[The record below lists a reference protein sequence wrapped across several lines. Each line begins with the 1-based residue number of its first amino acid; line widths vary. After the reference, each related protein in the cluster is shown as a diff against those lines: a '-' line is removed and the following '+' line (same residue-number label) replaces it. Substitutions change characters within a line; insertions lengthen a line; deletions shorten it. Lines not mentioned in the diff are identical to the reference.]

1 MLSKE
6 RPTIAAM
13 PREKLPQIA
22 IVGRPNVG
30 KSSLLNRLAGRRIS
44 IVDPTPGVTRDRVST
59 LIDLE
64 PPSETPRGTPPIA
77 CEIIDTGGYGVY
89 MAEGKRYDDVGA
101 DLSTL
106 TADIERQIALA
117 IEQADIILF
126 AIDAQS
132 GLTALDRAIAQQIRQ
147 RGAAKKVL
155 PIANKVDDE
164 KWLGHAAEMS
174 ALGFGEPI
182 GVSAENAYNIREL
195 RETLYERAMDVSSR
209 SGRAAKGADPEEAE
223 PAKAE
228 IKLAIVGKRNS
239 GKSTLI
245 NAWAGEPRV
254 IVSEIAGTTRDSID
268 VRFELPGHPPRAI
281 LAIDTAGLRKRKS
294 FADDIEFY
302 AHSRMMEAI
311 KRCDVALLLLDAS
324 AEVSQID
331 QKLAQELQD
340 QYKPTVIVVNK
351 WDVAEKKGLKTE
363 AFLTYITQQLRGLE
377 YAPIVFVSA
386 KEGFGVKEVLAM
398 AVNLHQQASHRETT
412 GRLNDAIGEIMEQRG
427 PSSKAGAR
435 AKVYF
440 VSQVATAPPTIVFS
454 VNKPALFHGQYERY
468 LLNELRE
475 RLPYAEVPIK
485 LLFRE
490 RERVPLEELK
500 RRKPPGARSER
511 EHREP
516 REGGGRDR
524 QKKQVKRRTAKPSRA
539 AARAQKKAKAVRRR
553 RR

>member
-1 MLSKE
+1 
-6 RPTIAAM
+6 M
-13 PREKLPQIA
+13 PRARLPQIA

-44 IVDPTPGVTRDRVST
+44 IVDPTPGVTRDRVSAE
-59 LIDLE
+59 IDLQ
-64 PPSETPRGTPPIA
+64 PPSETPRGTAAIA

-106 TADIERQIALA
+106 TGDIERQIALA

-126 AIDAQS
+126 TIDAQS
-132 GLTALDRAIAQQIRQ
+132 GLMALDRTIAQQIRQ
-147 RGAAKKVL
+147 RGAAGKVM

-164 KWLGHAAEMS
+164 KWAAHGMEMS
-174 ALGFGEPI
+174 ALGFGDPI
-182 GVSAENAYNIREL
+182 GVSAENNYNTRQL
-195 RETLYERAMDVSSR
+195 RETLYERLLNLTSISNPQA
-209 SGRAAKGADPEEAE
+209 SGLTPQAAPPAPEV
-223 PAKAE
+223 
-228 IKLAIVGKRNS
+228 KLAIVGKRNS

-268 VRFELPGHPPRAI
+268 VRLELEGRRI
-281 LAIDTAGLRKRKS
+281 IAIDTAGLRKRKS
-294 FADDIEFY
+294 FADDVEFY
-302 AHSRMMEAI
+302 AHSRMLEAI
-311 KRCDVALLLLDAS
+311 KRCDVAVLLIDAS
-324 AEVSQID
+324 AEVSQVD

-340 QYKPTVIVVNK
+340 QWKPTVIVVNK
-351 WDVAEKKGLKTE
+351 WDLAEQKGLKTE
-363 AFLTYITQQLRGLE
+363 SYLEYLTQQLRGLD
-377 YAPIVFVSA
+377 YAPIIFTSA
-386 KEGFGVKEVLAM
+386 KLGAGLKDVLAM
-398 AVNLHQQASHRETT
+398 AFNLHQQASHRETT
-412 GRLNDAIGEIMEQRG
+412 GRLNDAIGEIMQQRG

-454 VNKPALFHGQYERY
+454 VNKPALFHGTYERY

-490 RERVPLEELK
+490 RERAPLDEMKRKGRRADGGRERAASNPPAKAKKPRLTRPPKKRQSRVPK
-500 RRKPPGARSER
+500 ASPRRKASASRGRQRQRGRSR
-511 EHREP
+511 
-516 REGGGRDR
+516 
-524 QKKQVKRRTAKPSRA
+524 
-539 AARAQKKAKAVRRR
+539 
-553 RR
+553 